1 MTEATT
7 STTPAQ
13 TSVAAVTH
21 DHRRLTGLALAAAG
35 SIAFAAKAIIVKL
48 AYRHGVDAVT
58 LIMYRMLFALPLFVA
73 LAWWAGRDK
82 PSLTWRDWRIVT
94 ALGFSGYY
102 LASFLDF
109 AGLAYV
115 SAGFE
120 RLVLYL
126 NPTLVLLL
134 GRVLFKRRVGRG
146 QLMALAVS
154 YTGVFLVFGR
164 ELSVSGSNVAL
175 GAALVFASAVSYS
188 CYLVFSGEEVKRL
201 GSLRLT
207 GLASTVACLFCIAQ
221 FVIARPLSAAE
232 VAPAVLWLSLVNATV
247 CTVAPVL
254 MLMMA
259 IERVGATVAAQTGMI
274 GPVSTIAMG
283 ALILDEPF
291 TTWIAAG
298 TAFVLAG
305 IWLLA
310 RAKPVVSDLPGPAPG
325 GV

>member
-1 MTEATT
+1 MTDIQSAT
-7 STTPAQ
+7 Q
-13 TSVAAVTH
+13 SVGPSAIVTIAH
-21 DHRRLTGLALAAAG
+21 DRRRLVGLLLAAGG
-35 SIAFAAKAIIVKL
+35 SIAFAGKAIIVKL

-58 LIMYRMLFALPLFVA
+58 LIMYRMLFALPMFVA

-82 PSLTWRDWRIVT
+82 PALTWRDWRVVA

-134 GRVLFKRRVGRG
+134 GRVLFKRRVARA
-146 QLMALAVS
+146 QLLALAVS
-154 YTGVFLVFGR
+154 YAGVFLVFGR
-164 ELSVSGSNVAL
+164 ELSVSGSNVVL
-175 GAALVFASAVSYS
+175 GAALVFASAISYS
-188 CYLVFSGEEVKRL
+188 CYLVFSGEEVKRI

-207 GLASTVACLFCIAQ
+207 GRASTVACLFCIAQ
-221 FVIARPLSAAE
+221 FLVVRPLHAAAVE
-232 VAPAVLWLSLVNATV
+232 PAVLWLSLVNATV

-259 IERVGATVAAQTGMI
+259 MERVGATTTAQTGMI

-283 ALILDEPF
+283 ALILGEPF
-291 TTWIAAG
+291 TPWIAAG
-298 TAFVLAG
+298 TACVLAG

-310 RAKPVVSDLPGPAPG
+310 KAKRDVGEASAST
-325 GV
+325 